1 MTQKEGWR
9 RRRIPMDKKENVRV
23 YREKEQIRG
32 EKEGWSQK
40 LRESNGRG
48 TKERAKEHN
57 SSQIF

>member
-9 RRRIPMDKKENVRV
+9 RRRIPTDKKENVRV

-32 EKEGWSQK
+32 GWSQK
-40 LRESNGRG
+40 LRESNDRG